1 MSLSPACM
9 TWRLLSDARHQLA
22 ALALCPLGTDPGT
35 GEGAGTDADSTP
47 PYPDLSG
54 ICQKV
59 PCLLVQEDAQRLP
72 SGQLDALLAAGCTIA
87 ASQMIGK
94 VDAVTLQPEPASA
107 KYFAGDWYL
116 QAPGK
121 LAAKQGGS
129 RALALKLA
137 QLIANDAE
145 TREIEEIFRQDPAL
159 AYNLLKLVNSAG
171 LGCTRSIDSFAQAI
185 LFLGRRQLRRW
196 LNLLLFAAKKED
208 ARSALLLARV
218 AVRAC
223 MLEQLSRE
231 MGYDKEGQERAFM
244 VGMFSLLGV
253 LFGMPLADVLQ
264 PLKLDKELTQ
274 ALLARQGELGALLQA
289 VEALEQG
296 EQAQVHALLA
306 PLLPGEVHLDRLW
319 LDAHVW
325 MLDLVRDQGGSRGG

>member
-1 MSLSPACM
+1 MSLSPVCM
-9 TWRLLSDARHQLA
+9 TWRLLSDARYQLA
-22 ALALCPLGTDPGT
+22 ALALRPLGTGT
-35 GEGAGTDADSTP
+35 GAGGGTDVDSAP

-54 ICQKV
+54 ICQKI

-72 SGQLDALLAAGCTIA
+72 SGQLDALLAAGCIV
-87 ASQMIGK
+87 ASPQMIGK
-94 VDAVTLQPEPASA
+94 VDPVTLQPEPADA
-107 KYFAGDWYL
+107 RYFVGDWYL
-116 QAPGK
+116 QAPVK
-121 LAAKQGGS
+121 LAGKQGGS

-208 ARSALLLARV
+208 ARSALLMARV
-218 AVRAC
+218 SVRAC

-231 MGYDKEGQERAFM
+231 MGYDKEEQEHAFM

-296 EQAQVHALLA
+296 EQARVHALLD
-306 PLLPGEVHLDRLW
+306 PLLPGEVQLDRLW
-319 LDAHVW
+319 LNAHVW

>member
-9 TWRLLSDARHQLA
+9 TWRFLSDARYQLA
-22 ALALCPLGTDPGT
+22 ALALCPLGTAEGT
-35 GEGAGTDADSTP
+35 GTDVDSTP

-54 ICQKV
+54 ICQKI
-59 PCLLVQEDAQRLP
+59 PCLLVQEDVQRLP
-72 SGQLDALLAAGCTIA
+72 SGQLDAVLAAGCIIA
-87 ASQMIGK
+87 SPEMIGR
-94 VDAVTLQPEPASA
+94 VDADTLQPEPAGA
-107 KYFAGDWYL
+107 KYFFGDWYL
-116 QAPGK
+116 QAPAK
-121 LAAKQGGS
+121 LTGKQGGS

-145 TREIEEIFRQDPAL
+145 TREIEEVFRQDPAL

-208 ARSALLLARV
+208 VRSALLMARV
-218 AVRAC
+218 SVRAC

-231 MGYDKEGQERAFM
+231 MGYDKEEREHAFM

-296 EQAQVHALLA
+296 EKARVHALLA
-306 PLLPGEVHLDRLW
+306 PLLPGEIHLDRLW
-319 LDAHVW
+319 LNAHVW
-325 MLDLVRDQGGSRGG
+325 MLDLVRDQGGRSGG

>member
-1 MSLSPACM
+1 MSLSPVCM
-9 TWRLLSDARHQLA
+9 TWRLLSDARYQLA
-22 ALALCPLGTDPGT
+22 ALALWPLGTG
-35 GEGAGTDADSTP
+35 ADSTP
-47 PYPDLSG
+47 PCPDFSE

-59 PCLLVQEDAQRLP
+59 PCLLPQEDAQRLP
-72 SGQLDALLAAGCTIA
+72 SVQLDALLAAGCTV
-87 ASQMIGK
+87 ASPEMIGR
-94 VDAVTLQPEPASA
+94 VDPVTLQPAPADA

-116 QAPGK
+116 QAPVKMAG
-121 LAAKQGGS
+121 KQGGS

-208 ARSALLLARV
+208 ARSALLMARV
-218 AVRAC
+218 AVRAS
-223 MLEQLSRE
+223 MLEQLARE
-231 MGYDKEGQERAFM
+231 MGYDKEEQEHAFM

-296 EQAQVHALLA
+296 EPARVLTLLE

-319 LDAHVW
+319 LNAHVW

>member
-1 MSLSPACM
+1 
-9 TWRLLSDARHQLA
+9 
-22 ALALCPLGTDPGT
+22 
-35 GEGAGTDADSTP
+35 
-47 PYPDLSG
+47 
-54 ICQKV
+54 
-59 PCLLVQEDAQRLP
+59 
-72 SGQLDALLAAGCTIA
+72 
-87 ASQMIGK
+87 MIGS
-94 VDAVTLQPEPASA
+94 VDATTLQPEPASA
-107 KYFAGDWYL
+107 KYFVGDWYL

-121 LAAKQGGS
+121 LAARQGGS

-208 ARSALLLARV
+208 ARSALLMARV

-231 MGYDKEGQERAFM
+231 MGYDKEEQERAFM

-253 LFGMPLADVLQ
+253 LFGMPLADVLR
-264 PLKLDKELTQ
+264 PLKLDKDLTQ
-274 ALLARQGELGALLQA
+274 ALLERQGELGTLLQA

-296 EQAQVHALLA
+296 EQERVQSLLDS
-306 PLLPGEVHLDRLW
+306 LLPGEVDLDLLW
-319 LDAHVW
+319 LNAHVW
-325 MLDLVRDQGGSRGG
+325 MLDLVRDQRGGRGG

>member
-1 MSLSPACM
+1 MSLSPARM
-9 TWRLLSDARHQLA
+9 TWRLLSDARYQLA
-22 ALALCPLGTDPGT
+22 ALALCPLGT
-35 GEGAGTDADSTP
+35 GEGTGTDADATP
-47 PYPDLSG
+47 PYPDLSQSSK
-54 ICQKV
+54 I
-59 PCLLVQEDAQRLP
+59 PCLVAKKMP
-72 SGQLDALLAAGCTIA
+72 APAIGALMPAGCGV
-87 ASQMIGK
+87 ASREMIGS

-121 LAAKQGGS
+121 LAGKQGGS

-145 TREIEEIFRQDPAL
+145 TRQIEEIFRQDPAL

-223 MLEQLSRE
+223 MLERLFRE

-253 LFGMPLADVLQ
+253 LFGMPLADVLR
-264 PLKLDKELTQ
+264 PLKLDKDLTQ
-274 ALLARQGELGALLQA
+274 ALLERQGELGTLLQA

-296 EQAQVHALLA
+296 KQAQTHALLE

-319 LDAHVW
+319 LDANVW
-325 MLDLVRDQGGSRGG
+325 MLDLVRDQGGRRGG